1 MKLEQSHIDHI
12 RIAFQQMQSKEDLL
26 HVLNEVKPLIYGD
39 KAVPF
44 ELKQLTW
51 YANPKLGKKRY
62 TEFKI
67 KKKSGAERS
76 IHAPVKGLKSLQ
88 KTLSFVLQCVYEPHN
103 AAMGF
108 VRDRSIVDNA
118 KLHVGSKYVYN
129 IDLKDFFPSVDQA
142 RVWKCLQLKPFNP
155 NNIKNE
161 STQQEVEVV
170 DGFILPMLSYNAS
183 NGKIL
188 KYHFYKKNYKTGLHK
203 IALDNG
209 NQLVYR
215 VNSTCQYKHSIDYRV
230 FKKQI
235 FGKVNIEDSND
246 IGEIVVY
253 KNISDIDYFYELAA
267 TKKIALIKINANN
280 TDTDINLLIDILI
293 KNAIEINQLTAIST
307 GSSNTIANII
317 ASLCCTEME
326 VERKNETG
334 EWEKV
339 KRNVLPQGAPT
350 SPVITNIIC
359 KKLDKRLAGVAK
371 RFGLK
376 YSRYADDITFSSQH
390 NIYQADSEFID
401 ELRRIIT
408 QQGFHIKESKTRL
421 QKDGYRKE
429 VTGLLV
435 NEKVN
440 VQQRY
445 IKQLRM
451 WLYYWETYGY
461 ERAYGFFLQQYLADK
476 GNRVKGKPDMA
487 NVIAGKLDYLKMV
500 KDADNELYVKL
511 KSRFDVLT
519 GRSKLQAEAKI
530 ECIVESKWNDNDNA
544 AKEILAALEAEKE
557 EGDYDLI
564 ITGLKK
570 QHRFKREGIKFDGT
584 NDKEFVEIRTAM
596 FMIMSYPTFY
606 DYVDKILNKMDED
619 LALPD
624 ANNEE
629 IIARYD
635 KILKNLKE
643 GIIAEFLQEKNEPI
657 DSTKLKLF
665 NWNKSA
671 VTAQIKIEEKSM
683 PILHKPK
690 ELVSLLKKF
699 SVNDSALKYTTHSW
713 DAGRDKGI
721 FKDLDDFL
729 HKAKQEY
736 SVFSFLLHGLS
747 RNLNAKIYNFLFETE
762 ISHKGWGEKRIKFGW
777 SSPELLLA
785 CKNNSDLIPEDFI
798 IPEEYQMQVAGQT
811 IQKFKQI
818 IDIFKNEIEIRDEKS
833 VLENLIHRK
842 HEKYLISFSRP
853 KLINLENKSFY
864 TDIQW
869 LGKAL
874 DLIFEGIQKYPQH
887 PVVEYAV
894 TENNNNR
901 LVLTIL
907 HRNSFKNG
915 LSIYDD
921 KLNLKR
927 GDFSTIKDTLQ
938 NLCDWSIESEFS
950 EGAYRI
956 NYLVSDNENPAYEKI
971 MSAEG
976 FKHVLTFYK

>member
-1 MKLEQSHIDHI
+1 MKLEQSHIDQI

-76 IHAPVKGLKSLQ
+76 IHAPIKGLKSLQ

-142 RVWKCLQLKPFNP
+142 RVWKCLQLKPFNLDKASSVEP
-155 NNIKNE
+155 QYEKWEDFKKEHLKTDE
-161 STQQEVEVV
+161 SVTFLKGKGRMFTNTPYGTLYV
-170 DGFILPMLSYNAS
+170 AS
-183 NGKIL
+183 NFDLEKD
-188 KYHFYKKNYKTGLHK
+188 KY
-203 IALDNG
+203 
-209 NQLVYR
+209 V
-215 VNSTCQYKHSIDYRV
+215 
-230 FKKQI
+230 
-235 FGKVNIEDSND
+235 
-246 IGEIVVY
+246 
-253 KNISDIDYFYELAA
+253 
-267 TKKIALIKINANN
+267 
-280 TDTDINLLIDILI
+280 LLG
-293 KNAIEINQLTAIST
+293 
-307 GSSNTIANII
+307 GSSLKTKGGKSLEGTLWLVNKIPDASRLDIANII
-317 ASLCCTEME
+317 ASICCTEME
-326 VERKNETG
+326 VERKNEAG

-359 KKLDKRLAGVAK
+359 QKLDKRLAGVAK

-390 NIYQADSEFID
+390 TIYQADSEFID
-401 ELRRIIT
+401 EIRRIIT

-461 ERAYGFFLQQYLADK
+461 ERASGYFLRQYITDK
-476 GNRVKGKPDMA
+476 GHVKNGKPDMV
-487 NVIAGKLDYLKMV
+487 NVIGGKLDYLKMV
-500 KDADNELYVKL
+500 KGADNELYVKL
-511 KSRFDVLT
+511 KGRFDVLT
-519 GRSKLQAEAKI
+519 GRSKPQTEAKI
-530 ECIVESKWNDNDNA
+530 ECIVESKWNDNDNS
-544 AKEILAALEAEKE
+544 AKEILAVLEAETEK
-557 EGDYDLI
+557 GDYDVI
-564 ITGLKK
+564 IKGLKK
-570 QHRFKREGIKFDGT
+570 QHRFNREGIKFNGT
-584 NDKEFVEIRTAM
+584 NDKEFVEIRSAA

-624 ANNEE
+624 ANEEE

-635 KILKNLKE
+635 KILEDLKE
-643 GIIAEFLQEKNEPI
+643 GIIPEFLQEKKEPI
-657 DSTKLKLF
+657 GNSKLELF
-665 NWNKSA
+665 NWNNFTNPAK
-671 VTAQIKIEEKSM
+671 VKTEEKSM

-785 CKNNSDLIPEDFI
+785 CKNNSDLNPEDFI

-833 VLENLIHRK
+833 VLENLILRK
-842 HEKYLISFSRP
+842 HDKYLISFSPP
-853 KLINLENKSFY
+853 KRINLENKSFY

-894 TENNNNR
+894 TDNNNDR
-901 LVLTIL
+901 LVLSIL

-927 GDFSTIKDTLQ
+927 GDFSIIKDTLQ

-956 NYLVSDNENPAYEKI
+956 NYLVSDNEIPAYEKVI
-971 MSAEG
+971 SAEG
-976 FKHVLTFYK
+976 FKHILTFYK

>member
-1 MKLEQSHIDHI
+1 MKLEQSHIDQI

-26 HVLNEVKPLIYGD
+26 HVLNEVKSLIYGD

-51 YANPKLGKKRY
+51 YANTKLNTKRY
-62 TEFKI
+62 SEFKI
-67 KKKSGAERS
+67 KKKTGAERS
-76 IHAPVKGLKSLQ
+76 IHAPVRGLKSLQ
-88 KTLSFVLQCVYEPHN
+88 KTLSVLLQCVYEPHN

-142 RVWKCLQLKPFNP
+142 RVWKCLQLKPFNLD
-155 NNIKNE
+155 KA
-161 STQQEVEVV
+161 SSVEPQYEKWEDFKKEHLKTDEPVTFLKGKGRMFTNTPYGTLYV
-170 DGFILPMLSYNAS
+170 AS
-183 NGKIL
+183 NFDL
-188 KYHFYKKNYKTGLHK
+188 ERDKY
-203 IALDNG
+203 
-209 NQLVYR
+209 V
-215 VNSTCQYKHSIDYRV
+215 
-230 FKKQI
+230 
-235 FGKVNIEDSND
+235 
-246 IGEIVVY
+246 
-253 KNISDIDYFYELAA
+253 
-267 TKKIALIKINANN
+267 
-280 TDTDINLLIDILI
+280 LLG
-293 KNAIEINQLTAIST
+293 
-307 GSSNTIANII
+307 GSSLKTKGGKSLEGTLWLVNKIPDTSRLDIANII

-359 KKLDKRLAGVAK
+359 QKLDKRLAGVAK
-371 RFGLK
+371 RFGLN

-401 ELRRIIT
+401 EIRRIIT

-476 GNRVKGKPDMA
+476 GNIVKGKPDMD

-500 KDADNELYVKL
+500 KGADNELYVKL

-519 GRSKLQAEAKI
+519 GRSKPQTEAKI
-530 ECIVESKWNDNDNA
+530 ECIVESKWNDNDNS
-544 AKEILAALEAEKE
+544 AKEILAALEEEAE
-557 EGDYDLI
+557 EGDYDVI

-570 QHRFKREGIKFDGT
+570 RHRFKREGIKADGT
-584 NDKEFVEIRTAM
+584 NDREFVEIRTAA

-606 DYVDKILNKMDED
+606 DYVDKILNKMNED

-624 ANNEE
+624 ANEEE

-635 KILKNLKE
+635 KILEDLKE
-643 GIIAEFLQEKNEPI
+643 GIIPEFFQGRNEPI
-657 DSTKLKLF
+657 DNSKLELF
-665 NWNKSA
+665 NWKKSA
-671 VTAQIKIEEKSM
+671 MPAKAKTEEKSM

-798 IPEEYQMQVAGQT
+798 IPEEYQIQVAGQT
-811 IQKFKQI
+811 IQKFKQV

-833 VLENLIHRK
+833 VLENLIIRK
-842 HEKYLISFSRP
+842 HDKYLISFSRP

-887 PVVEYAV
+887 QVVEYAV
-894 TENNNNR
+894 TENYNDR

-956 NYLVSDNENPAYEKI
+956 NYLVSDIEIPAYEKVI
-971 MSAEG
+971 SAEG
-976 FKHVLTFYK
+976 FKHILTFYK